1 MQNSWSWSC
10 RREWGELFMVMLAGL
25 GQEGHV
31 ETPLLA
37 LGESG
42 GRTIHSCDSLS
53 FRSQTLA
60 SLSAWSALPA
70 TYPEEAETF
79 GEIKVK
85 LEGK

>member
-1 MQNSWSWSC
+1 
-10 RREWGELFMVMLAGL
+10 MVMLAGL